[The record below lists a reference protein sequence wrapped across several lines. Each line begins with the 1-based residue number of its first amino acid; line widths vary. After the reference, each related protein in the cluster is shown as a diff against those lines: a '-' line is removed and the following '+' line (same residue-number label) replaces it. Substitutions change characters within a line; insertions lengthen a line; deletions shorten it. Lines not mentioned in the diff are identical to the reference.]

1 MGWGADIKR
10 AAKRL
15 GKNLDDVADDVLEDA
30 VSMIDHPGY
39 ALAGPAG
46 LVLADLNRRGAFR
59 GITNAI
65 PKGVRD
71 LGNIQNLRGR
81 PPRRSGGDH
90 PKPKNVP
97 VNTKSQNGYCAPNG
111 RKPFPLVGRLAIA
124 AGATTQ
130 GTDLGDF
137 HSTTANPTVI
147 TTSDLI
153 PGNVVVESCALS
165 LGVVFVTTLGAET
178 LAVLENFWYI
188 ERVNGTE
195 IARWTGRDLGLT
207 IDHSGALGTTF
218 AASSQFRVSGEW
230 KDWPR
235 TYDPNVPQAIAA
247 QIGRTFT
254 LVNALE
260 LTLSEAGSRP

>member
-1 MGWGADIKR
+1 MASVADQIRSAARR
-10 AAKRL
+10 A
-15 GKNLDDVADDVLEDA
+15 GHNLEEIGDDVLEDA
-30 VSMIDHPGY
+30 AQIVDHPAY
-39 ALAGPAG
+39 LAAGPLAP
-46 LVLADLNRRGAFR
+46 VLADLNRRGAFK
-59 GITNAI
+59 GIT
-65 PKGVRD
+65 KGARSLIGKG
-71 LGNIQNLRGR
+71 LGPTNGQ
-81 PPRRSGGDH
+81 RRSGGDH
-90 PKPKNVP
+90 PKPKNLP
-97 VNTKSQNGYCAPNG
+97 VNTRKENGYCAPNG

-137 HSTTANPTVI
+137 HSTTANPTII

-153 PGNVVVESCALS
+153 PGNVMVESCALS
-165 LGVVFVTTLGAET
+165 IGVVMVTTLGAET

-207 IDHSGALGTTF
+207 IDHSGALGTAF

-235 TYDPNVPQAIAA
+235 VYDPNVAQAIAV